1 MENEAA
7 LFVGAVEVL
16 RAAGCVFAEEEAR
29 LLVEAAGSERELDGL
44 VARRAAGEPL
54 EPLLGW
60 VEFCGRRIAIDPGVF
75 VPRRRTELLA
85 EHTLAEAER
94 VRAERASRLRPGTD
108 GRTTGAAGVVV
119 LELCSGA
126 GAVAAVVEAAG
137 GFEVAAADVDPA
149 AVANA
154 RTNLADA
161 ASVFEGD
168 LYDALPERLR
178 GRLDVIAA
186 NAPYVPTEAIATMPP
201 EARDHEKRVALD
213 GGADGLDVQRRV
225 VAEAPRWLAAGGTLL
240 IESSERQAPSTA
252 GLMTASGF
260 VAEIVRDEERDA
272 TVVIGRAR

>member
-1 MENEAA
+1 MKNEAA
-7 LFVGAVEVL
+7 LFVGAVEAL
-16 RAAGCVFAEEEAR
+16 RVAGCVFAEEEAR
-29 LLVEAAGSERELDGL
+29 LLIAAAGSERELDGL

-85 EHTLAEAER
+85 ERTVAEAER

-119 LELCSGA
+119 LELCCGA

-137 GFEVAAADVDPA
+137 GFEVVAADVDPA

-186 NAPYVPTEAIATMPP
+186 NAPYVPTQAIATMPP

-213 GGADGLDVQRRV
+213 GGTDGLDVQRRV
-225 VAEAPRWLAAGGTLL
+225 IAEAPRWLTASGTLL

-252 GLMTASGF
+252 ALMTASGF
-260 VAEIVRDEERDA
+260 DAEIVRDEERDA
-272 TVVIGRAR
+272 TVVIGRIR